1 MRLRGLAN
9 GFGPWCDIWSR
20 SGGRVQ
26 RHADDG
32 RARVVPPA
40 GAPPIAGDEDQCIAM
55 AARLAPPSRR
65 KRAAV
70 LLHGILNHP
79 GIMAPLAEAL
89 SDAGWAV
96 ANIAYPS
103 TRLPITE
110 HARAASAAARALA
123 EDGACEVDFI
133 GHSMGGLVAR
143 AALARACCDGWQP
156 GGLVLVGSPAHGSAM
171 ASLLRHLPG
180 YGSLLGEGGYSVTRQ
195 GAAEIPLPQC
205 TRVAIIAGGNGAR
218 GFNPLLNGDNDATVT
233 VAETQMPEID
243 AAFLLVRATHNALA
257 ADRATAAATLS
268 FLQTG
273 RVGA

>member
-20 SGGRVQ
+20 SGWRVQ

-40 GAPPIAGDEDQCIAM
+40 GAPPIPGDEDQCIAM

-70 LLHGILNHP
+70 LLHGIL
-79 GIMAPLAEAL
+79 
-89 SDAGWAV
+89 
-96 ANIAYPS
+96 
-103 TRLPITE
+103 
-110 HARAASAAARALA
+110 
-123 EDGACEVDFI
+123 
-133 GHSMGGLVAR
+133 
-143 AALARACCDGWQP
+143 
-156 GGLVLVGSPAHGSAM
+156 
-171 ASLLRHLPG
+171 
-180 YGSLLGEGGYSVTRQ
+180 TRQ
-195 GAAEIPLPQC
+195 GAAAIPLPQC

-233 VAETQMPEID
+233 VAETQMPEIN